1 MLHDSKMYIQ
11 LCMFVCVDFR
21 RVTVSPILTSHV
33 GLLQAL
39 QLCLPDLLTHYRQL
53 EGLAVGEFPLDPV
66 QELLCSVLQVTQK
79 ICNSVLATL
88 SLSASSLLEEELGR
102 FMQCK
107 L

>member
-1 MLHDSKMYIQ
+1 MLHDSNMYMRI
-11 LCMFVCVDFR
+11 FVCVDFS
-21 RVTVSPILTSHV
+21 RVTVLPTLTTHV

-39 QLCLPDLLTHYRQL
+39 QLCLPDLLTHYRQF